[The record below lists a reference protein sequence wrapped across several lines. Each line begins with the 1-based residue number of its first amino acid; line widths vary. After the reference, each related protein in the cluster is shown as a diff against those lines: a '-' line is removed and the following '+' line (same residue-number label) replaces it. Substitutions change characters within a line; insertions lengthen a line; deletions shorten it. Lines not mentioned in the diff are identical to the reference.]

1 METRCTLV
9 AGPTSEPVT
18 VAEAKLDRDV
28 THSLH
33 DSLFE
38 QYIQAAREMCES
50 RTRRALMP
58 QTWQQLCVN
67 SDSEIDL
74 EVWPVSEIVSISID
88 GEAVDHAALI
98 DDGTIYFGAGDSP
111 LVESSLFSGAR
122 VIILFKAGYA
132 TAEDV
137 PAALKKWMIA
147 HIGSMYEYRESEIVA
162 NSIQRT
168 RYIDGLLSPYRVRGF
183 L

>member
-9 AGPTSEPVT
+9 TGPTTEPVT
-18 VAEAKLDRDV
+18 VDEVKTDRAV

-33 DSLFE
+33 DDLFT

-67 SDSEIDL
+67 ADTEINL
-74 EVWPVSEIVSISID
+74 EVWPVSEIVSISIN
-88 GEAVDHAALI
+88 GAVVDHAALI
-98 DDGTIYFGAGDSP
+98 DDGTIYFGSGDSP
-111 LVESSLFSGAR
+111 LVDSDLFKGAR

-132 TAEDV
+132 DATEV
-137 PAALKKWMIA
+137 PAALKKWMLA

-168 RYIDGLLSPYRVRGF
+168 RYIDGLLGPYKVRGF
-183 L
+183 Y